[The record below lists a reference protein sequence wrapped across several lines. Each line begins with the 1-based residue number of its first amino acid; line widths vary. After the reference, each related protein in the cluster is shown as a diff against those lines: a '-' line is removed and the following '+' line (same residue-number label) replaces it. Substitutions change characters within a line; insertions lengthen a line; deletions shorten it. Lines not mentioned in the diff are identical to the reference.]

1 MVSNAISA
9 TTYQNLPIDIFVT
22 GGTYSNGVTTFTNN
36 SGNTFSVAGYFTG
49 YTDVVNIL
57 TTGIGLSG
65 DTTSGNI
72 TIINTS
78 PDQIV
83 TISGETGITTGGTY
97 PNFTITNSAP
107 DQTVI
112 LNDGNNISVVGTYP
126 NFTINV
132 TGLTDN
138 DRYVTGFS
146 YNNNTFTIGDN
157 SGNTYDATFN
167 DVTGLTVNGTLSAT
181 TISGGTLYGDGSN
194 LTNLN
199 YWQYNSGSVQ
209 HFQGAKTWSTNTLTA
224 NRFYGAPMEIKT
236 DVVITDMKLFVT
248 SPIAGASV
256 VGIYDVIGGVPTN
269 LIVQS
274 TAFNNGVGGLQ
285 TYTFPSPISLSK
297 GLYVVALHTSSGMD
311 IRTVSFNT
319 TIDFLGLV
327 PTLAFTENLYYAF
340 RGAITY
346 NATMPLT
353 WPITAVLD
361 LGNDARMPLIGFTI
375 Q

>member
-1 MVSNAISA
+1 MANVKITELPLISFSSITNNDVIPIVDVGANTTSKVLISDLKTLFTVSFTGGTVSGNTIFQNGLTSNTISA
-9 TTYQNLPIDIFVT
+9 TTYQNLPIDPN
-22 GGTYSNGVTTFTNN
+22 TY
-36 SGNTFSVAGYFTG
+36 
-49 YTDVVNIL
+49 I
-57 TTGIGLSG
+57 
-65 DTTSGNI
+65 
-72 TIINTS
+72 
-78 PDQIV
+78 
-83 TISGETGITTGGTY
+83 
-97 PNFTITNSAP
+97 
-107 DQTVI
+107 
-112 LNDGNNISVVGTYP
+112 
-126 NFTINV
+126 
-132 TGLTDN
+132 
-138 DRYVTGFS
+138 TGFS
-146 YNNNTFTIGDN
+146 YNDNTFTIGDN
-157 SGNTYDATFN
+157 SGNTFNSTIN

-199 YWQYNSGSVQ
+199 YWQYKSGSVQ
-209 HFQGAKTWSTNTLTA
+209 HFQGAKTWSINTLTA
-224 NRFYGAPMEIKT
+224 DRFYGAPMEIKT

-248 SPIAGASV
+248 SPVAGASV
-256 VGIYDVIGGVPTN
+256 VGIYDVIGGAPTN
-269 LIVQS
+269 LITQS

-285 TYTFPSPISLSK
+285 TYTFPLPISLSK

-327 PTLAFTENLYYAF
+327 PTLAFTENLYYSF

-346 NATMPLT
+346 NATMPST